1 MARAGLVAALMSI
14 VMLCIVMPG
23 MLFAQG
29 RYYISRHVTLPVRL
43 VFTPSSAMPVAV
55 NREDVKAIGMG
66 RAQVAL
72 GTSFTALTYNPAL
85 LARDRFALEVPSLQA
100 SLPAETYD
108 AVLFLQDNIEE
119 FKQAFFLTDVR
130 DGINQFNGAAT
141 NQDRL
146 NALYRIQQGLQF
158 PRGLLD
164 NVIGPSTSP
173 KTHGVLV
180 IPSITA
186 QFGHWGVA
194 LHANLQSG
202 FQVIQSS
209 TFEALSAIQIPTTL
223 DDRAAIARAL
233 TQLAA
238 VLQTITNNDGSFSL
252 DEALPKAFAVS
263 YLDIV
268 GTVGYGQP
276 VTPDLSVGA
285 ALKVIN
291 RRFSTKR
298 MAPDTF
304 DEILTEVRKD
314 FAANITGI
322 TFDVGGLY
330 RFSKPGIEVGLS
342 VQNILPFKTITS
354 SMNAEFAQST
364 ISYDRD
370 LDGQIITDAAGDT
383 ALVHTEQR
391 LRFDHPFELQLPVI
405 VNIGASYAITPE
417 WNVAIDVTDLAR
429 QDIRYENY
437 FDRLRFGTEYRLE
450 AMEEVLGIT
459 GRIGMADRQ
468 WTLGLGLNV
477 FRVLQVDAAY
487 AHDSYVNARS
497 YFLQARLG
505 W

>member
-1 MARAGLVAALMSI
+1 MAHVGVMTATMSV
-14 VMLCIVMPG
+14 VMMCFVMPG
-23 MLFAQG
+23 VLHAQG
-29 RYYISRHVTLPVRL
+29 GYTINRHVTLPVRL
-43 VFTPSSAMPVAV
+43 VMTGSSAMPVAV

-119 FKQAFFLTDVR
+119 FEQAFFLTDVR
-130 DGINQFNGAAT
+130 SGISQFNEAAT
-141 NQDRL
+141 NEARL
-146 NALYRIQQGLQF
+146 NALRRIHQGLQF

-194 LHANLQSG
+194 VHANLQSG

-209 TFEALSAIQIPTTL
+209 TFEALAAIQIPATL
-223 DDRAAIARAL
+223 DDRPAIARAL

-238 VLQTITNNDGSFSL
+238 VLQTITNEDGSFSL
-252 DEALPKAFAVS
+252 DGALPVAFAVS

-298 MAPDTF
+298 MAADTF
-304 DEILTEVRKD
+304 DDILTEVRKD
-314 FAANITGI
+314 FAAHITGI
-322 TFDVGGLY
+322 TLDVGGLY
-330 RFSKPGIEVGLS
+330 RFPGPGVEVGLS

-354 SMNAEFAQST
+354 SMNAEFAHST
-364 ISYDRD
+364 IAYDRD
-370 LDGQIITDAAGDT
+370 VNGQIITDSAGDT
-383 ALVHTEQR
+383 ALVHTEQK
-391 LRFDHPFELQLPVI
+391 LRIDHPFELQLPVI
-405 VNIGASYAITPE
+405 VNAGASYAITPD
-417 WNVAIDVTDLAR
+417 WNVAMDLTDLAR

-437 FDRLRFGTEYRLE
+437 LDRLRFGTEYRLE
-450 AMEEVLGIT
+450 ALQDVLGIT

-468 WTLGLGLNV
+468 WTLGLGLNL